1 MRMKAKSSSA
11 DSSCL
16 LGTLYLPG
24 PLPGSD
30 LEWWVK
36 GSGQELDSKQVDR
49 CMTGKYVG
57 CGELTSGDI
66 WSGGALRLV
75 GKKRERGGRE

>member
-1 MRMKAKSSSA
+1 MRMKAKRSSA

-49 CMTGKYVG
+49 CMTGK
-57 CGELTSGDI
+57 
-66 WSGGALRLV
+66 
-75 GKKRERGGRE
+75 